1 MQGLAAALQ
10 ARLAAEGA
18 AAPVGTLQ
26 AWRAQ
31 LHSFS
36 GGGALWMD
44 AWGPPDGML
53 SWHARSFLRL
63 ALRMP
68 PDGFDSP
75 SALCAWRCCNN
86 VATCRA
92 FVPIS
97 GASAVMHASGCGE
110 TTRRHHAY
118 AAAAHEV
125 ILAFAGAPQL
135 RTEVPGVPAADCRMD
150 AVVSG
155 ARVSAPEAGSSGP
168 SDPRTLLIDFSV
180 TEPVS
185 SRMLR
190 SGLGSHA
197 VAGLAAAARRGE
209 KERHYGAK
217 VDTDRHRLLPWVVET
232 WGRHDA
238 PLVEFLRA
246 AARLA
251 AEERLPAPPSAAGV
265 DDSAVARR
273 LARVSATVFH
283 TWMQRLSAGL
293 VVSVAEFF
301 DARFRPLRG
310 GTARQSFRLLVP
322 RGLSGRCPLDEGVLG
337 VSGHVRGLEPR
348 FAFSLAP
355 CC

>member
-1 MQGLAAALQ
+1 
-10 ARLAAEGA
+10 
-18 AAPVGTLQ
+18 
-26 AWRAQ
+26 
-31 LHSFS
+31 
-36 GGGALWMD
+36 
-44 AWGPPDGML
+44 
-53 SWHARSFLRL
+53 
-63 ALRMP
+63 
-68 PDGFDSP
+68 
-75 SALCAWRCCNN
+75 
-86 VATCRA
+86 
-92 FVPIS
+92 
-97 GASAVMHASGCGE
+97 
-110 TTRRHHAY
+110 
-118 AAAAHEV
+118 
-125 ILAFAGAPQL
+125 
-135 RTEVPGVPAADCRMD
+135 
-150 AVVSG
+150 
-155 ARVSAPEAGSSGP
+155 
-168 SDPRTLLIDFSV
+168 
-180 TEPVS
+180 
-185 SRMLR
+185 MLR

-310 GTARQSFRLLVP
+310 GDCSPVVPAACAAGALWALPARRGRLGGVWSRSGAGAAVRLLAGAV
-322 RGLSGRCPLDEGVLG
+322 LLGR
-337 VSGHVRGLEPR
+337 
-348 FAFSLAP
+348 FW
-355 CC
+355 